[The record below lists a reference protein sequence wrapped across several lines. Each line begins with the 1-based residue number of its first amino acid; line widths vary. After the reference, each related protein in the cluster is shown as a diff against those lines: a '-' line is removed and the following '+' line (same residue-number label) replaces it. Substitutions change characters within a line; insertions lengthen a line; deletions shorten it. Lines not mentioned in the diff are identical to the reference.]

1 MFYYPCCPNS
11 VKKIVA
17 MALELIKELELFLS
31 IQCILSLKTRM
42 RKDAPVQLPVENLE
56 EWDP

>member
-1 MFYYPCCPNS
+1 
-11 VKKIVA
+11 